1 MKMNKEKKVEII
13 KKFGSSESD
22 TGSSAVQVAL
32 LSKKI
37 SEMTEHLKVN
47 KKDKSSMRGLIAMV
61 NKRRKLLNYLKRK
74 DLAAYNSITEELKIR
89 KK

>member
-1 MKMNKEKKVEII
+1 MDKEQKAEII
-13 KKFGSSESD
+13 KKFGSNEAD

-32 LSKKI
+32 LTKKI
-37 SEMTEHLKVN
+37 SEMTEHLKAN

>member
-1 MKMNKEKKVEII
+1 MDKEQKAEII
-13 KKFGSSESD
+13 KKFGSDEAD

-32 LSKKI
+32 LTKKI
-37 SEMTEHLKVN
+37 SEMTEHLKAN